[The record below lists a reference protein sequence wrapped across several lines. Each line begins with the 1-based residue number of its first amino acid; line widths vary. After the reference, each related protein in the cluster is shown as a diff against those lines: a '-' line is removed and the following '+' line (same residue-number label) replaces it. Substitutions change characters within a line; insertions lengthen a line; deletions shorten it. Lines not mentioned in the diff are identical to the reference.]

1 MKCIEKYME
10 DHHIKDY
17 RVLTKIE
24 EPLAT
29 KCYVEILRE
38 QEEENWLYIFY
49 AISEEI
55 TRPPEIYRL
64 VPWGKILDE
73 EKIDIEV
80 ENRKRACEALLL
92 CIKETG
98 WKCIGVLE
106 SRIFYYA
113 HPSKPDML
121 YQFVFSGDGT
131 FREMNTLGDYEEY

>member
-1 MKCIEKYME
+1 MKCIVDYME
-10 DHHIKDY
+10 NHHIKDY
-17 RVLTKIE
+17 RILAKIE
-24 EPLAT
+24 EPLFC

-38 QEEENWLYIFY
+38 DENWLYIFY
-49 AISEEI
+49 AVSENI
-55 TRPPEIYRL
+55 TRPPEIYRI
-64 VPWGKILDE
+64 VPWDKILEE

-106 SRIFYYA
+106 SRILYYA

-121 YQFVFSGDGT
+121 YQFVFSKDGD
-131 FREMNTLGDYEEY
+131 FREMNRLGDDEEC

>member
-1 MKCIEKYME
+1 MKCIEMYME

-17 RVLTKIE
+17 RILAKIE
-24 EPLAT
+24 ESLAT

-55 TRPPEIYRL
+55 AGTPEIYRM

-73 EKIDIEV
+73 EKIDIEW
-80 ENRKRACEALLL
+80 ENRKRTCEALLL

-98 WKCIGVLE
+98 WKCIRVLE
-106 SRIFYYA
+106 SRILYYA
-113 HPSKPDML
+113 HPSKPYML
-121 YQFVFSGDGT
+121 YQFVFSEDGT
-131 FREMNTLGDYEEY
+131 FRGMNAFGDYEEH

>member
-1 MKCIEKYME
+1 MKCIVDYME
-10 DHHIKDY
+10 THHIKDY
-17 RVLTKIE
+17 RILAKIE

-38 QEEENWLYIFY
+38 QEEENWIYIFY

-55 TRPPEIYRL
+55 TSPPEIYRI
-64 VPWGKILDE
+64 VPWNKILDE
-73 EKIDIEV
+73 

-98 WKCIGVLE
+98 WQCIGVLE
-106 SRIFYYA
+106 SRILYYT

-121 YQFVFSGDGT
+121 YQFVFSRDGD

>member
-1 MKCIEKYME
+1 MKCIETYME
-10 DHHIKDY
+10 EHHIADW
-17 RVLTKIE
+17 RILTKIE
-24 EPLAT
+24 EALCT
-29 KCYVEILRE
+29 RCYVEVF
-38 QEEENWLYIFY
+38 QEDENWLYLFY
-49 AISEEI
+49 AVSEEVAGS
-55 TRPPEIYRL
+55 PEIYRL

-98 WKCIGVLE
+98 WQCIGVLE
-106 SRIFYYA
+106 SRILYYA